1 MRINARATSFATLF
15 VILAAFGIAGTA
27 VAGDGGNKGRL
38 QAKAEIEDLMTCYAY
53 TFDAIARAVDAI
65 PQPLDSELNAGLDPN
80 FAEGLERFRGCTT
93 ADWTIAIQFPNGFL
107 LENFIPPG
115 PLAWVNLVNNLAR
128 DPGDPGPSDDE
139 PAQINSQHL
148 FGSFSTTV
156 KGRMGT
162 VQAYAFIT
170 TYFEDATSSTGTS
183 TYVSDVVFERGEWL
197 LKKTTLI
204 IN

>member
-1 MRINARATSFATLF
+1 MRINARATSLATLF
-15 VILAAFGIAGTA
+15 VILAAFGFAGTA
-27 VAGDGGNKGRL
+27 AAGDGGNKGRL

-65 PQPLDSELNAGLDPN
+65 PQPLDSEVNVDLDPN

-93 ADWTIAIQFPNGFL
+93 ADWTIAIQFPDGFL
-107 LENFIPPG
+107 LEDFIPPG
-115 PLAWVNLVNNLAR
+115 PLAWVNLVNNFAR
-128 DPGDPGPSDDE
+128 ADV
-139 PAQINSQHL
+139 QTNSQHL

-156 KGRMGT
+156 KGRKGT

-170 TYFEDATSSTGTS
+170 TYFLITPEDPAEPPFVESSTGTS
-183 TYVSDVVFERGEWL
+183 TYVSDVVFEHGEWL

-204 IN
+204 VN